1 MVPLRVW
8 SMMSFHRSD
17 ISVAKEL
24 MPVLESTTGFVIVI
38 VHVLTQYSNHWTRL
52 MVKLL
57 AQVKTIF
64 HSISLQGCTQPNAI
78 ARHFF
83 PCYFV
88 FRINVIVCF
97 CFFFL
102 SFHSRVQRP
111 RRNWLNPNYPIQC
124 WARFGSWPITMPTV
138 SL

>member
-1 MVPLRVW
+1 MPLRVW

-64 HSISLQGCTQPNAI
+64 HSISLQGCTQPNAT

-97 CFFFL
+97 CFLFL
-102 SFHSRVQRP
+102 VSFACAAAKTQLIKSK
-111 RRNWLNPNYPIQC
+111 LPNSVLSKIWKLADYN
-124 WARFGSWPITMPTV
+124 ADGKS
-138 SL
+138 